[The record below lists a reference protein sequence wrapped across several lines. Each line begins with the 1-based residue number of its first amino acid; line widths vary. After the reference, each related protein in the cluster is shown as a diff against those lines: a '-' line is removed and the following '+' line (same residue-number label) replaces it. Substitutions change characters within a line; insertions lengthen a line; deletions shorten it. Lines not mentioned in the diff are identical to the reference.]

1 MIHYIKIKNNY
12 VHKSSIVNWGKIDIG
27 RGNVIGPNV
36 IIGTDAQDPY
46 KKSKGKIIIFN
57 NNIFREFSTIHLPT
71 DLKKVTKIGNNCYF
85 MTLSH
90 IAHDC
95 IIEDDVIFA
104 NNVTLGGNTYVM
116 KKSQLGFNVTVHQN
130 QVIGSYSMIGMSSVI
145 TKKLKIYPGNIYVGN
160 PAKNIGVNKIGIKK
174 KKISINDIKKEKIRF
189 NSIIKKHPLYF

>member
-27 RGNVIGPNV
+27 QGNVIGPNV
-36 IIGTDAQDPY
+36 IIGTDAQHPY
-46 KKSKGKIIIFN
+46 KKSKGKIIIGN

-95 IIEDDVIFA
+95 IIEDEVIFA

-145 TKKLKIYPGNIYVGN
+145 TKKIKIKPGFIFAGN
-160 PAKNIGVNKIGIKK
+160 PAKKISINKIGIKRK
-174 KKISINDIKKEKIRF
+174 NVSKNDLKKEEKRF
-189 NSIIKKHPLYF
+189 YSLIKSHPLYY